1 MSGPLFQIDTL
12 REASRSF
19 REYSQSHGPGTVF
32 LFLLLGALLAAL
44 ILYTVF
50 SGRDRMVGRRLFLRL
65 CRANGLEKAEAALF
79 REAARRGAPDNPSS
93 LFLRRSLFEGT
104 VADMPGP
111 DPQVVASVR
120 RKVYGP

>member
-1 MSGPLFQIDTL
+1 MSGLLFQIDTL

-32 LFLLLGALLAAL
+32 LFLFLGALLVAL

-65 CRANGLEKAEAALF
+65 CRASRLEKAELALF
-79 REAARRGAPDNPSS
+79 REVARRGTPDNPSS

-104 VADMPGP
+104 LADMPVP
-111 DPQVVASVR
+111 DPGVVAAVR
-120 RKVYGP
+120 QKVYGP